1 MTVGYAFFRSQRRPR
16 LLLTVLAA
24 FAIGPAPTPAIAGPE
39 PSLHDYP
46 LAGLEIRA
54 TSVLGTFVG
63 GAGDSS
69 PGGMLWKA
77 VVRHT
82 PLTRTAASPALIIG
96 GGVQLQLWS
105 QEGLSQTSRIFSG
118 GTITYAA
125 DRSSGSACGQ
135 QVFHVSATL
144 ATTNASDDS
153 GLLEAYLTHHRR
165 SVFGHCITYAATVRG
180 SLKIVN

>member
-1 MTVGYAFFRSQRRPR
+1 MTVGHAFFRSQRRPR
-16 LLLTVLAA
+16 LLVTVLAA

-82 PLTRTAASPALIIG
+82 PLTRTVDSPALIVG

-105 QEGLSQTSRIFSG
+105 QAGLSQTSRIFSG

-125 DRSSGSACGQ
+125 DRASGSVCGQ
-135 QVFHVSATL
+135 QVFHVRATL
-144 ATTNASDDS
+144 ATANDADDS

-165 SVFGHCITYAATVRG
+165 SVLGRCITYAATVRG
-180 SLKIVN
+180 SLKLVN